1 MSEPR
6 YANVRVCERQGAS
19 RRFLF
24 CRFLFPRRQP
34 PAASA
39 LPLTEARP

>member
-1 MSEPR
+1 MSFRIPEP
-6 YANVRVCERQGAS
+6 QGAS

-24 CRFLFPRRQP
+24 CRFLFPLRQS